1 MDYMK
6 SFEKAGDDLIDSLRA
21 VQDSTVT
28 AVEGI
33 GSPLAKLLPSTGIS
47 LPVDLPRPRELA
59 EATFRFWEKLAENQK
74 EFTLK
79 LLDAI
84 TPPAKAKKAAA

>member
-1 MDYMK
+1 MDYVK
-6 SFEKAGDDLIDSLRA
+6 SLEKAGDDLIGSIRA
-21 VQDSTVT
+21 LQESTLT

-33 GSPLAKLLPSTGIS
+33 GNPFAKLAPSEGLA
-47 LPVDLPRPRELA
+47 LPVDLPRPREVA
-59 EATFRFWEKLAENQK
+59 EATFRFWEKIAENQK

-84 TPPAKAKKAAA
+84 TPPTKSAKKTA

>member
-1 MDYMK
+1 MDYIK
-6 SFEKAGDDLIDSLRA
+6 SFEKAGDDLIDSMRA

-33 GSPLAKLLPSTGIS
+33 GNPLAKLIPSTGFT
-47 LPVDLPRPRELA
+47 LPVDLPRPREVA
-59 EATFRFWEKLAENQK
+59 EATFRFWEKVAENQK

-84 TPPAKAKKAAA
+84 TPPTKPAKKAA